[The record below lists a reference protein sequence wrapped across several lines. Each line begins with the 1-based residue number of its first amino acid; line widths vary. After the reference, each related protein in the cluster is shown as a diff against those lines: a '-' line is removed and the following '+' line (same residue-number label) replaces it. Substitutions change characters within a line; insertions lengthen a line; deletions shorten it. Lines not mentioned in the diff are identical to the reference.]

1 MVNAHIADY
10 GGSLVTS
17 GFYFIMVGI
26 RLCSDT
32 VFHDWLIKS

>member
-1 MVNAHIADY
+1 MIKAHIASS

-17 GFYFIMVGI
+17 GFYFIIVGI
-26 RLCSDT
+26 KLCSDT